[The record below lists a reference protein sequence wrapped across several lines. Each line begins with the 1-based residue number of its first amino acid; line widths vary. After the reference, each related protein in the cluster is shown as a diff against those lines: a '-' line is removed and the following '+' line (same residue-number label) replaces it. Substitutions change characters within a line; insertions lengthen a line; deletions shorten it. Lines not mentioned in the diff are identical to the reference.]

1 MRLCKKRKMKNGV
14 YSILKARFLI
24 NEEANAAK
32 NWRFIVFIIILAI
45 IMIANTQ
52 RYEQKVFKIIALTNK
67 VKELR
72 SEFVDRRSELMQL
85 KMESTVSEKME
96 AKQIYPASVPPT
108 KIKVKK
114 EVEKSFLKKLWQ

>member
-1 MRLCKKRKMKNGV
+1 MKNGV
-14 YSILKARFLI
+14 YGILKARFLI

-52 RYEQKVFKIIALTNK
+52 RYEQKVFKIVALTNE

-96 AKQIYPASVPPT
+96 SKQIYPSPVPPT
-108 KIKVKK
+108 KIKVLK
-114 EVEKSFLKKLWQ
+114 EVEKSFFKKLWQ

>member
-1 MRLCKKRKMKNGV
+1 MKNGV

-24 NEEANAAK
+24 EDDSIK
-32 NWRFIVFIIILAI
+32 NWRFIVFLIVLAI

-52 RYEQKVFKIIALTNK
+52 SFEKKVYKINELTNQ

-72 SEFVDRRSELMQL
+72 SEFVDRRSELMKL
-85 KMESTVSEKME
+85 KMESTVSEKMVE
-96 AKQIYPASVPPT
+96 KQIFPSTVPPT

-114 EVEKSFLKKLWQ
+114 PLEKSFFQKLWQ

>member
-1 MRLCKKRKMKNGV
+1 MKNGV

-32 NWRFIVFIIILAI
+32 NWRFIVFLIVLAI

-52 RYEQKVFKIIALTNK
+52 RYEQKVFKIIELTNN

-72 SEFVDRRSELMQL
+72 SEFVDRRSELMKL
-85 KMESTVSEKME
+85 RMESTVSEKME
-96 AKQIYPASVPPT
+96 AKQIYPSSVPPT
-108 KIKVKK
+108 KIKVRK
-114 EVEKSFLKKLWQ
+114 EEEKSFFKKLWQ

>member
-1 MRLCKKRKMKNGV
+1 MKNGV
-14 YSILKARFLI
+14 YGILKARFLI

-52 RYEQKVFKIIALTNK
+52 RYEQKVFKIVALTNE

-96 AKQIYPASVPPT
+96 SKQIYPSSVPPT
-108 KIKVKK
+108 KIKVLK
-114 EVEKSFLKKLWQ
+114 EVEKSFFKKLWQ